1 MRQFAALVSALLI
14 SACGDVVDE
23 SYGTWHEARL
33 AGAVE
38 RGWVPLFV
46 PTAARNLRTVHDL
59 DTNSQRLT
67 FKLPPQAVQA
77 MIDDI
82 APLSRVNGDML
93 QRAIDRV
100 GGDKGPGTTSAAYMM
115 CTSKFSALI
124 VVEPETGDVAYLSPA
139 EWGRANCPRPL

>member
-1 MRQFAALVSALLI
+1 MRQFTALASALFI

-23 SYGTWHEARL
+23 RYGTWHEAKR

-46 PTAARNLRTVHDL
+46 PTAARNLRSVHDL

-67 FKLPPQAVQA
+67 FKLPPQAVQP

-93 QRAIDRV
+93 QRAINEV
-100 GGDKGPGTTSAAYMM
+100 GGDKGAGTRNAAYMM
-115 CTSKFSALI
+115 CTNMFSAVI

-139 EWGRANCPRPL
+139 DWGRTNCPHPL